1 MMATRMSSD
10 QESGGGLDAPSQQLY
25 LVLAIVLAAGS
36 GLLAYLFG
44 AGLMPGRLGA
54 DGIHAA
60 LAVAL
65 ATGKGFSYAF
75 GLQAVPA
82 TNVPPL
88 LPMVLAPAVWLAGGQ
103 VAGAVHW
110 LHLIAA
116 ITTCIFVLAGYGA
129 LRILLDLPPPVCL
142 AAIAGLAL
150 HPVVARSG
158 GAALPDALAGVLALG
173 TLIMA
178 ARAEERIDRRAWAPP
193 GERIMAPVV
202 ITAEGP
208 AILGPAGILTPEDGA
223 RGKAPADSG
232 GIGSPAADEPAAS
245 PRLAGIAV
253 IPRSAP
259 VEARGLVGLA
269 VRLGLDDWWPVVLL
283 GALATLARFEALT
296 AVLAVAA
303 ALLTRKRWREAGGLL
318 GLTALLLLP
327 WAAWAIAHWT
337 AFPGIRVEAAG
348 TAIGPFSGPP
358 VSGAGSLPGGGG
370 PTLDNAPAALWQGL
384 GRVLPGLLIPQVFLA
399 GYPLGAEGA
408 PHMARIPDGIIG
420 FWGLLVSLSLIGP
433 LWRLLSASAL
443 AARAAGFFALG
454 LLALTLAVA
463 GVDPS
468 AGREFMLRT
477 LLPAA
482 PLLVSAVWLWKAGE
496 HSFERAA
503 AERFKGLI
511 ALGWLAAVI
520 AFSPASL
527 GPVREDV
534 VRARA
539 FQAEQATLWKA
550 IRELA
555 GPDDL
560 VASVRPVS
568 VWLGTGRP
576 ALEMPLASADFRV
589 AVRKSGAA
597 WLVSETAPAGKRD
610 VVREVLTKAGAAE
623 PDWARLAFTSPGGK
637 FALFRI
643 ARP

>member
-1 MMATRMSSD
+1 MSSD
-10 QESGGGLDAPSQQLY
+10 QESGKALNAPSQQLY

-36 GLLAYLFG
+36 GLLAFLFG

-54 DGIHAA
+54 DGAHAA
-60 LAVAL
+60 IAVAL
-65 ATGKGFSYAF
+65 ATGKGFAYAY
-75 GLQAVPA
+75 GPQAVPA
-82 TNVPPL
+82 ANVPPL
-88 LPMVLAPAVWLAGGQ
+88 LPVLLAPAVWLAGGH
-103 VAGAVHW
+103 AEGAANG
-110 LHLIAA
+110 LLLIASV
-116 ITTCIFVLAGYGA
+116 TTSVFVLAGYGA

-142 AAIAGLAL
+142 AAVAAIAL
-150 HPVVARSG
+150 HPVLARSG
-158 GAALPDALAGVLALG
+158 GATLPDALAGALALG
-173 TLIMA
+173 TLILA
-178 ARAEERIDRRAWAPP
+178 AWVEERIDRRTWAPP

-208 AILGPAGILTPEDGA
+208 AVLGPAGILTPDLGA
-223 RGKAPADSG
+223 RGKAPADAGGSG
-232 GIGSPAADEPAAS
+232 SAAAEKPVDSAI
-245 PRLAGIAV
+245 LAGIAV
-253 IPRSAP
+253 IPRAAP

-269 VRLGLDDWWPVVLL
+269 VRLGVNDWWPVALV

-296 AVLAVAA
+296 AVLAIAA
-303 ALLTRKRWREAGGLL
+303 ALLTRRRWREASRLL
-318 GLTALLLLP
+318 GLTALLILP
-327 WAAWAIAHWT
+327 WATWAIVHW
-337 AFPGIRVEAAG
+337 AVFPATRAEAAG
-348 TAIGPFSGPP
+348 VAVGLAYGSP
-358 VSGAGSLPGGGG
+358 VGGAGGLPGDAW
-370 PTLDNAPAALWQGL
+370 PTLDAMPAALWQGL

-408 PHMARIPDGIIG
+408 PHMARLPEGIIG
-420 FWGLLVSLSLIGP
+420 LWGVLVSLSLIGP
-433 LWRLLSASAL
+433 LWRLRAASTL

-454 LLALTLAVA
+454 LLALTLAAA
-463 GVDPS
+463 GLEPS

-482 PLLVSAVWLWKAGE
+482 PLAVSAVWLWKAGE
-496 HSFERAA
+496 HRFERAA

-511 ALGWLAAVI
+511 ALGWLAAVM
-520 AFSPASL
+520 AFSPVSL

-555 GPDDL
+555 GPDDV
-560 VASVRPVS
+560 VASVRPIS

-576 ALEMPLASADFRV
+576 AVGMPLASADFRV

-643 ARP
+643 SRP